1 MEHSGGYQ
9 DEILNPNYSLELIPE
24 GSPLAIE
31 DGPVFAVPTFQQLA
45 CRGQAVPAKSGKVLR
60 FLAHERSR
68 VKDLTNSK
76 LPMLVLR
83 SIEVHRHSADGPWP
97 KVGIVRLGPAPL
109 KVHHP
114 VREAPVLGREPLPNW
129 VQSASGLTAD

>member
-45 CRGQAVPAKSGKVLR
+45 CRGQAVPAKSGKALR
-60 FLAHERSR
+60 FLAHGRSR
-68 VKDLTNSK
+68 VKDLTTSK
-76 LPMLVLR
+76 LPMFVLR

-97 KVGIVRLGPAPL
+97 KVGIVRLGSRSFEGPPPCPRGPRFGPGASPQL
-109 KVHHP
+109 GP
-114 VREAPVLGREPLPNW
+114 VSQW
-129 VQSASGLTAD
+129 VDC